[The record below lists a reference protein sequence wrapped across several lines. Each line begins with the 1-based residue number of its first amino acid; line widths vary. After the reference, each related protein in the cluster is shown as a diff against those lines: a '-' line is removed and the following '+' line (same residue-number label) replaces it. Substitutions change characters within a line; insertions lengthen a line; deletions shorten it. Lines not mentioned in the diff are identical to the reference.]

1 MQSINS
7 IRPVTLSSSR
17 FSGHRC
23 KHTSLK
29 RKSTRSI
36 RYLRSAFIPA
46 CSSPRRFLRRP
57 STRGW
62 QTEERERIPV
72 RDRPRSESIPSKKF
86 RSRRG
91 GHYSCKALTTST
103 SSSICV
109 STRMGPI
116 RGRHTCSDTAT
127 RPLESAPILL
137 PTEFPSS
144 TNTEF
149 PSDPYIF
156 EEIFHPPKL
165 SFPYFSTS
173 FAICS

>member
-17 FSGHRC
+17 FTKHRC

-46 CSSPRRFLRRP
+46 CSSPPSFSSSSRRGGADRTGTRERERGSYTRP
-57 STRGW
+57 STV
-62 QTEERERIPV
+62 Q
-72 RDRPRSESIPSKKF
+72 ESIPSKKF

-91 GHYSCKALTTST
+91 EHYSCKALTTST

-109 STRMGPI
+109 STRMAI

-127 RPLESAPILL
+127 RRFEL
-137 PTEFPSS
+137 PAITVSWEFRRII
-144 TNTEF
+144 NQ
-149 PSDPYIF
+149 PY
-156 EEIFHPPKL
+156 EKRKRK
-165 SFPYFSTS
+165 S
-173 FAICS
+173 